1 MTSSITGNPGR
12 LVPILDSGNYHTW
25 KTKMEM
31 LLIREGLWSIVCE
44 RRLTPSPQA
53 NAQRAKWEEDSDKAT
68 ATIFLY
74 LGDRAERHVHK
85 LRDPVLI
92 WKRLREV
99 YELRGFSARFYLWQK
114 LFTLR
119 HANYHSEGAKSTES
133 YVDSCRSL
141 CEQLRSSG
149 AEVSDEIVAS
159 ALLKGL
165 DKSYK
170 SFVVMTT
177 QSFRSNG
184 NGGQGEINVEELISQ
199 ILDENR
205 RHIAIGNTDAS
216 LPATFHDSQALA
228 THTMANKQ
236 PRYQC
241 DHCYR
246 TGHTKERCWDLHPH
260 LRPKPASAH
269 TSVAFAENPS
279 DDVKLMAL

>member
-1 MTSSITGNPGR
+1 
-12 LVPILDSGNYHTW
+12 
-25 KTKMEM
+25 MEM

-44 RRLTPSPQA
+44 RRLIPGPQA
-53 NAQRAKWEEDSDKAT
+53 HAQRTKWEEDSDKAT

-119 HANYHSEGAKSTES
+119 HADYQSEGAKATES

-149 AEVSDEIVAS
+149 AEVSDEIEAS
-159 ALLKGL
+159 ALLNGL
-165 DKSYK
+165 DKSYE
-170 SFVVMTT
+170 SFVVTTT

-184 NGGQGEINVEELISQ
+184 NGGQGEINVEDLISQ
-199 ILDENR
+199 ILDEDR
-205 RHIAIGNTDAS
+205 RHIASGSGTHS
-216 LPATFHDSQALA
+216 TDSQALTA
-228 THTMANKQ
+228 RTTTNKR

-246 TGHTKERCWDLHPH
+246 TGHTKERCWDIHPH

-269 TSVAFAENPS
+269 ASVAFTETPS
-279 DDVKLMAL
+279 EDVKFEHFTSVTAL